1 MGTLR
6 KSLATEQVDRVERRT
21 TKNVGEARN
30 RYVERNT
37 PGDENEGI
45 KRATRWAQLKVRY
58 QSKGDRK
65 DHQVCKKGTLANGEK
80 SKEVKKI
87 FFGTTF
93 QKGFIE

>member
-1 MGTLR
+1 MISRRLSETSRLRPRLQRQRGMGTLR

-65 DHQVCKKGTLANGEK
+65 DHQV
-80 SKEVKKI
+80 
-87 FFGTTF
+87 
-93 QKGFIE
+93 